1 MPRSVRNA
9 PSVDEI
15 IPRNSNTKLIMKI
28 NYCQLLAKLLVW
40 LVAEVVLNYV
50 GLDNL
55 ADYSEY
61 LKEQSTVTV
70 AVSYLQL

>member
-1 MPRSVRNA
+1 MKSSWGAATP
-9 PSVDEI
+9 
-15 IPRNSNTKLIMKI
+15 TLIMKI
-28 NYCQLLAKLLVW
+28 NYRQLLAKLLVW

-61 LKEQSTVTV
+61 LKEQSTVTI
-70 AVSYLQL
+70 AASYLQH